1 MLAAYPLAMPH
12 DCLTEKLISPCCE
25 KVATRVGLLM
35 SPSHD
40 DHGLPML
47 LQQIFGTLRH
57 QSLTPERDLA
67 TAVLAPAPTQ
77 IGRASALRNAELLRP
92 GYSIDQILHED
103 DDICQPATELALK
116 RKEPATADKFRTLG
130 RCIELRVA
138 CKLIKKL

>member
-12 DCLTEKLISPCCE
+12 DCLTEKLMSACRE

-57 QSLTPERDLA
+57 QPLTPEREVA
-67 TAVLAPAPTQ
+67 TTVPAPGLTQ
-77 IGRASALRNAELLRP
+77 IGRASALRNAELLRL
-92 GYSIDQILHED
+92 GDSIDQIIHD
-103 DDICQPATELALK
+103 YDHICQPVTELAVK
-116 RKEPATADKFRTLG
+116 RKEPTTADKFRTLD

-138 CKLIKKL
+138 CKPIKKL

>member
-12 DCLTEKLISPCCE
+12 DCLTKKLISPCRE
-25 KVATRVGLLM
+25 KVATRVRLLM

-40 DHGLPML
+40 DHDLPML
-47 LQQIFGTLRH
+47 LQQILGTLRR
-57 QSLTPERDLA
+57 QPLTPEREVA
-67 TAVLAPAPTQ
+67 RAVPAPAPTQ

-92 GYSIDQILHED
+92 GYSIDQIVYD

-116 RKEPATADKFRTLG
+116 RKEPATAHKFRTLG

>member
-12 DCLTEKLISPCCE
+12 DCLTKKLISPCRE

-35 SPSHD
+35 NPSHD

-57 QSLTPERDLA
+57 QPLTPEREVA
-67 TAVLAPAPTQ
+67 TAVPAPAPTQ

-92 GYSIDQILHED
+92 GYSIDQIVHD

-116 RKEPATADKFRTLG
+116 RKEPTTADKFRTPG

-138 CKLIKKL
+138 CKAIKKL

>member
-47 LQQIFGTLRH
+47 LQQIFGTLHR
-57 QSLTPERDLA
+57 QPLTPEREVA
-67 TAVLAPAPTQ
+67 TAVPAAAPTQ

-92 GYSIDQILHED
+92 GYSIDQIVHE
-103 DDICQPATELALK
+103 DDICQPATKLAVK
-116 RKEPATADKFRTLG
+116 RKEPTTADKFRTLG

-138 CKLIKKL
+138 CKPIKKL

>member
-12 DCLTEKLISPCCE
+12 DCLTEKLISSCCE

-57 QSLTPERDLA
+57 QPLTPKREIA
-67 TAVLAPAPTQ
+67 TAVPAPAPTQ

-92 GYSIDQILHED
+92 GYSIDQIAHDD
-103 DDICQPATELALK
+103 DDICQPATELAVK
-116 RKEPATADKFRTLG
+116 RKEPTTADKFRTLG

-138 CKLIKKL
+138 CKPIKKL

>member
-1 MLAAYPLAMPH
+1 MLVAYPLAMPH

-57 QSLTPERDLA
+57 QPLPPERDVA
-67 TAVLAPAPTQ
+67 TAVPAPAPTQ
-77 IGRASALRNAELLRP
+77 IGRASALCNAELLRP
-92 GYSIDQILHED
+92 DYSIDQIVHDD
-103 DDICQPATELALK
+103 DDICQPATELAVK
-116 RKEPATADKFRTLG
+116 RKEPTTADKFRTLD

-138 CKLIKKL
+138 CEPIKKL

>member
-12 DCLTEKLISPCCE
+12 DCVTKKLISPCRE

-35 SPSHD
+35 NPSHD

-57 QSLTPERDLA
+57 QPLTPEREVA
-67 TAVLAPAPTQ
+67 TAVPAPAPTQ
-77 IGRASALRNAELLRP
+77 IGRASALRNTELLRP
-92 GYSIDQILHED
+92 GYSIDQIVYD
-103 DDICQPATELALK
+103 DDICQPATEPALK
-116 RKEPATADKFRTLG
+116 RKEPTTADKFRTLG

-138 CKLIKKL
+138 CKPIKKL

>member
-1 MLAAYPLAMPH
+1 MLAAYALAMPH
-12 DCLTEKLISPCCE
+12 ECLTEKLISPCCE

-47 LQQIFGTLRH
+47 LRQIFGTLRR
-57 QSLTPERDLA
+57 QPLTPERDVA
-67 TAVLAPAPTQ
+67 TAVPAPAPTQ

-92 GYSIDQILHED
+92 GYSIDQIVHED